1 MVLVT
6 PEELARLK
14 QAASEANSK
23 YALAL
28 REYKRQKRVE
38 NKGVSNGSEN
48 DWRGVQEVL
57 SRP

>member
-1 MVLVT
+1 VVT

-14 QAASEANSK
+14 SVASEASSK

-28 REYKRQKRVE
+28 RAYKRQKRVE
-38 NKGVSNGSEN
+38 KKGVNNGSEN
-48 DWRGVQEVL
+48 DWCGVQEVL